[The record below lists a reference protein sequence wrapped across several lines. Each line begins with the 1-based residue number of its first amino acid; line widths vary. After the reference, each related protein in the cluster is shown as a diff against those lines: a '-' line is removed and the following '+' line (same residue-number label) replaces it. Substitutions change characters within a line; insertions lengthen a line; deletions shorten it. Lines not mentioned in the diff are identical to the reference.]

1 MIEHLKI
8 ILLHFEQIIEH
19 RARSFVW
26 FLLALI
32 NPLILIMF
40 WRGANKD
47 SLSGQITVSE
57 LTIYYFF
64 LIIAVTFLMSHIEE
78 DVAYYDIKQGNLVRY
93 LLRPISYYWIKF
105 YEELPYRVLQ
115 GFYGLIILAIFFS
128 FFGNFASP
136 LLTPLIFILSIL
148 IAIFAY
154 FISFTFKMIVGLLAF
169 WFVEIGGLFN
179 MMEVIIVVFAGL
191 IMPISLMPQQ
201 IKNLAN
207 YLPFSYIVYYP
218 IFAFLGKFAAPRLVE
233 IVLTQ
238 LLWLLILITVY
249 KVLWIKGIKKFTGV
263 GN

>member
-1 MIEHLKI
+1 
-8 ILLHFEQIIEH
+8 
-19 RARSFVW
+19 
-26 FLLALI
+26 
-32 NPLILIMF
+32 
-40 WRGANKD
+40 
-47 SLSGQITVSE
+47 
-57 LTIYYFF
+57 
-64 LIIAVTFLMSHIEE
+64 
-78 DVAYYDIKQGNLVRY
+78 
-93 LLRPISYYWIKF
+93 
-105 YEELPYRVLQ
+105 
-115 GFYGLIILAIFFS
+115 
-128 FFGNFASP
+128 
-136 LLTPLIFILSIL
+136 
-148 IAIFAY
+148 
-154 FISFTFKMIVGLLAF
+154 MIVGLLAF

>member
-1 MIEHLKI
+1 MEHLKI

-64 LIIAVTFLMSHIEE
+64 LIIAVTFLMSHVEE

-105 YEELPYRVLQ
+105 YEEIPYRVLQ
-115 GFYGLIILAIFFS
+115 GFYGIIAVTILIL
-128 FFGNFASP
+128 FFGKFVSIN
-136 LLTPLIFILSIL
+136 LTPFSLILSII
-148 IAIFAY
+148 IALLAF
-154 FISFTFKMIVGLLAF
+154 FISYTFKMVVGILAF
-169 WFVEIGGLFN
+169 WFTEVGGLFD
-179 MMEVIIVVFAGL
+179 MVEVIIVVFGGFIL
-191 IMPISLMPQQ
+191 PISLMPDFL
-201 IKNLAN
+201 KNL
-207 YLPFSYIVYYP
+207 
-218 IFAFLGKFAAPRLVE
+218 
-233 IVLTQ
+233 
-238 LLWLLILITVY
+238 
-249 KVLWIKGIKKFTGV
+249 
-263 GN
+263 